1 MTEERETPAGGAVGT
16 RWVEVA
22 VGLLFVVLGLVVVV
36 DSHRVGASWGND
48 GPEAGYFPNII
59 GWILA
64 ASGAWIAGQTIYRR
78 KRNTG
83 QVFVTYA
90 DFKPVLAM
98 LLPTIAFV
106 ILIKLIGIYVASA
119 LFIAGFMLF
128 QGKYR
133 WLATLCVS
141 LGVPGVLFTL
151 FEIWFLVPLPKGPL
165 ERMLGY

>member
-1 MTEERETPAGGAVGT
+1 MTEERETSAGGSVST

-22 VGLLFVVLGLVVVV
+22 VGLAFVGLGLVVVV
-36 DSHRVGASWGND
+36 DSHRVGASWGDD
-48 GPEAGYFPNII
+48 GPKAGYFPNII
-59 GWILA
+59 GWLLA
-64 ASGAWIAGQTIYRR
+64 GSGAWISVQTVYRW
-78 KRNTG
+78 KRLTG

-98 LLPTIAFV
+98 VLPTIAFV

-119 LFIAGFMLF
+119 LFIAGFMVF

-133 WLATLCVS
+133 WLPTLCAS
-141 LGVPGVLFTL
+141 LGVPGVLFAL
-151 FEIWFLVPLPKGPL
+151 FELWFLVPLPKGPL

>member
-1 MTEERETPAGGAVGT
+1 MTKETETPAGGAVGT
-16 RWVEVA
+16 LWVEVA
-22 VGLLFVVLGLVVVV
+22 VGLAFVVLGLVVVV
-36 DSHRVGASWGND
+36 DSHRVGASWGDD
-48 GPEAGYFPNII
+48 GPKAGYFPNII

-64 ASGAWIAGQTIYRR
+64 GSGAWIAAQTLYRR
-78 KRNTG
+78 KQLTG

-98 LLPTIAFV
+98 VLPTIAFV

-133 WLATLCVS
+133 WLPTLCVS